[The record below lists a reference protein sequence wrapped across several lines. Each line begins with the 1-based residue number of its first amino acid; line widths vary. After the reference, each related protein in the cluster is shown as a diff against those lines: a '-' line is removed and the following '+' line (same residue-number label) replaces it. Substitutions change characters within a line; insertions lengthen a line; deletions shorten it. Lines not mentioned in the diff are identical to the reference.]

1 MSSQRVQE
9 IVRAARASGDGTA
22 RVTHVCGLAAG
33 TLPVNGVGLSL
44 TGGRGRHS
52 RVAATDEVS
61 GKIEDLQVLLG
72 QGPCVDAVTAGAPVL
87 VADMSRPSVRA
98 RWPVFASAA
107 ADLGVRAAFAVPLL
121 VGDLRLGAMD
131 LYRDDVG
138 SLDLAQVQE
147 AQDYATAAVEI
158 LLELHN
164 RAGAGGV
171 RSLAAGWGATSLV
184 AQATGMVMVQLDVDA
199 NAAFA
204 ALRAR
209 AYQEDRGL
217 QDVARDVIE
226 RRTRLDGPPK

>member
-1 MSSQRVQE
+1 MSSQRVE
-9 IVRAARASGDGTA
+9 EFVRAAQDSSDGTA
-22 RVTHVCGLAAG
+22 RVAHLCRLAAG

-44 TGGRGRHS
+44 TGGSGRHS

-72 QGPCVDAVTAGAPVL
+72 QGPCVDAVSAGAPVL
-87 VADMSRPSVRA
+87 VADMTRSSVQA
-98 RWPVFASAA
+98 RWPVFASSVV
-107 ADLGVRAAFAVPLL
+107 DIGVRAAFALPLM

-138 SLDLAQVQE
+138 SLDLAQLDE
-147 AQDYATAAVEI
+147 AQDYATAAVEV
-158 LLELHN
+158 LLELHT
-164 RAGAGGV
+164 RADAGGV
-171 RSLAAGWGATSLV
+171 RSLSAGWGATSVV
-184 AQATGMVMVQLDVDA
+184 AQATGMVMVQMDVDA

-209 AYQEDRGL
+209 AYREDRVL

-226 RRTRLDGPPK
+226 RRSRLDGPPR

>member
-1 MSSQRVQE
+1 
-9 IVRAARASGDGTA
+9 
-22 RVTHVCGLAAG
+22 VCGLAAG
-33 TLPVNGVGLSL
+33 SLPVNGVGLSL
-44 TGGRGRHS
+44 TGGGGRHS

-61 GKIEDLQVLLG
+61 GKIEDLQVLLA
-72 QGPCVDAVTAGAPVL
+72 QGPCVDAVIAGAPVL
-87 VADMSRPSVRA
+87 VAHMTRSSVRA

-138 SLDLAQVQE
+138 SLDKAQVRE

-171 RSLAAGWGATSLV
+171 RSLSAGWDATSLV

-199 NAAFA
+199 NAAFV
-204 ALRAR
+204 ALRPR
-209 AYQEDRGL
+209 AYQEDRGP

-226 RRTRLDGPPK
+226 RRTRLDGAPK

>member
-1 MSSQRVQE
+1 MSSQRVLE
-9 IVRAARASGDGTA
+9 IVRAARASSDGTA
-22 RVTHVCGLAAG
+22 RVAHLCDLAAG
-33 TLPVNGVGLSL
+33 SLPVNGVGLSL

-52 RVAATDEVS
+52 RLAATDEIS
-61 GKIEDLQVLLG
+61 GQIEDLQVLLG

-87 VADMSRPSVRA
+87 VADMTRATVRA

-107 ADLGVRAAFAVPLL
+107 VDIGVRAAFAVPLL

-138 SLDLAQVQE
+138 SLDQAQVAE

-158 LLELHN
+158 LLDLHN
-164 RAGAGGV
+164 RAGSGGL
-171 RSLAAGWGATSLV
+171 RSLSAGWGATSLV

-209 AYQEDRGL
+209 AYRENQSL

-226 RRTRLDGPPK
+226 RRTRLDAPK